1 MFFLCK
7 KLHEREMPMETLRR
21 IILDGRTF
29 PVKIDLNVLEKIQ
42 DEYGSIYEFER
53 KILGLEVARDRNGK
67 VIYGDDKKPVMLSVE
82 PSIKAIK
89 TVLPLM
95 INEGLAIEAGETG
108 QSWEP
113 VSDLWVFANCSIDFN
128 VLAKMIH
135 AEFKRCF
142 ETKK

>member
-1 MFFLCK
+1 
-7 KLHEREMPMETLRR
+7 MEKLRR

-29 PVKIDLNVLEKIQ
+29 PVKFDLNVLEQIQ
-42 DEYGSIYEFER
+42 EEYGSVYEFER
-53 KILGLEVARDRNGK
+53 KILGLEVARDENGR
-67 VIYGDDKKPVMLSVE
+67 VIYDDDKKPVMLSVE

-95 INEGLAIEAGETG
+95 INEGLAIEAEETG
-108 QSWEP
+108 KGWAP
-113 VSDLWVFANCSIDFN
+113 VNDLWVFSNCSIDFN

>member
-1 MFFLCK
+1 
-7 KLHEREMPMETLRR
+7 MENLRR

-42 DEYGSIYEFER
+42 DEYGSVYEFER
-53 KILGLEVARDRNGK
+53 KILGLEVARDENGK

-95 INEGLAIEAGETG
+95 VNEGLAIEAGETG

-113 VSDLWVFANCSIDFN
+113 VSDLWIFANCSIDFN
-128 VLAKMIH
+128 VLAEMIH

>member
-1 MFFLCK
+1 
-7 KLHEREMPMETLRR
+7 MEKLRR

-29 PVKIDLNVLEKIQ
+29 PVKFDLNVLERIQ
-42 DEYGSIYEFER
+42 EEYGSIYEFER
-53 KILGLEVARDRNGK
+53 KILGLEVARDENGR
-67 VIYGDDKKPVMLSVE
+67 VIYDDDKKPVMLSVE

-95 INEGLAIEAGETG
+95 VNEGLAIEAEETG
-108 QSWEP
+108 MGWAP
-113 VSDLWVFANCSIDFN
+113 VSDLWVFSNCSIDFN
-128 VLAKMIH
+128 VLARMIH

>member
-1 MFFLCK
+1 
-7 KLHEREMPMETLRR
+7 MPMETLRR

-42 DEYGSIYEFER
+42 DEYGSVYEFER
-53 KILGLEVARDRNGK
+53 KILGLEVARDENGK

-95 INEGLAIEAGETG
+95 VNEGLAIEAGETG

-113 VSDLWVFANCSIDFN
+113 VSDLWIFANCFIDFN
-128 VLAKMIH
+128 VLAEMIH

>member
-1 MFFLCK
+1 ME
-7 KLHEREMPMETLRR
+7 KLGR
-21 IILDGRTF
+21 IILGCQTF
-29 PVKIDLNVLEKIQ
+29 PVKIDLNVLERIQ
-42 DEYGSIYEFER
+42 EEYGSVYEFER
-53 KILGLEVARDRNGK
+53 KILGLEVARDENGR

-95 INEGLAIEAGETG
+95 VNEGLAIEAEETG
-108 QSWEP
+108 KGWEP
-113 VSDLWVFANCSIDFN
+113 VNDLWVFSNCSIDFN

>member
-1 MFFLCK
+1 
-7 KLHEREMPMETLRR
+7 MEKLRR
-21 IILDGRTF
+21 ILLDGKTF
-29 PVKIDLNVLEKIQ
+29 PVKIDLNVLERIQ
-42 DEYGSIYEFER
+42 EEYGSIYEFER
-53 KILGLEVARDRNGK
+53 KILGLEVARDDNGK

-82 PSIKAIK
+82 PSIKAIN

-95 INEGLAIEAGETG
+95 INEGLAIEAEETG
-108 QSWEP
+108 RSWEL

-135 AEFKRCF
+135 KEFKRCF